1 MFKKYLVMLDCCLIN
16 CIDLL
21 TFDHVQMLISE

>member
-1 MFKKYLVMLDCCLIN
+1 MFKKYLLMLDCCLIN

-21 TFDHVQMLISE
+21 TFKHIQMLISE